1 MTKYILFPF
10 LIGFPFLFPIDAEA
24 KKFKLGDTKVDLR
37 LNVDTQVA
45 LIAIKDVKTT
55 DANVDWAVRIKAE
68 HPVTDAIQA
77 GFIVKLDQDF
87 DADTLT
93 TMRPDGINRRLLF
106 GYMKGKW
113 GQLSIGEMAGQA
125 DRLSLHAPQI
135 GTGQIRGDFTRY
147 IGRPALLNAYDTQ
160 NAFKIDFVTTSKKP
174 LQFGISYAPKTKSRS
189 TGETRQTDAVEI
201 ALQSKTRLKDGW
213 QWHNSLAHVTSRSA
227 SERRQNIN
235 SWSLGTALTK
245 GRKWTVSAA
254 YVDRGDSDSLRGL
267 NQTEVNAGLRY
278 LNRKWGLSTSVA
290 AQSSLKETRQNYGL
304 GGEIKLSRHARLR
317 FDYVIYRAS
326 PRNGDQETGDIILTD
341 LRLSY

>member
-1 MTKYILFPF
+1 MTKYLFLSL
-10 LIGFPFLFPIDAEA
+10 LIGLPLLQPVHAEA
-24 KKFKLGDTKVDLR
+24 KKINLGDTKIDLR
-37 LNVDTQVA
+37 LNIDAQVA
-45 LIAIKDVKTT
+45 SVLMNDDLTT
-55 DANVDWAVRIKAE
+55 DTNVDWAAKLKAE
-68 HPVTDAIQA
+68 HPITDAIQA

-93 TMRPDGINRRLLF
+93 SMRPDGINRRLLF
-106 GYMKGKW
+106 GYVKGNW
-113 GQLSIGEMAGQA
+113 GQFSIGEMAGQA

-160 NAFKIDFVTTSKKP
+160 NAFKIDFVTTPKKP

-254 YVDRGDSDSLRGL
+254 YVDRGDSDSSQDL

-278 LNRKWGLSTSVA
+278 RTKKWGLSTSVA
-290 AQSSLKETRQNYGL
+290 MQNSSKETRQNYGL
-304 GGEIKLSRHARLR
+304 GGKIKLSRHARLR
-317 FDYVIYRAS
+317 FDYVIYQAK
-326 PRNGDQETGDIILTD
+326 PTMGDEETGRIFLTD
-341 LRLSY
+341 LRMNY